1 MKRLIVCCDGTW
13 NADDTQSSDTN
24 VAILARSVHATQ
36 ETGGILQIVLYLR
49 GVGTT
54 GLKLETLIDGAEGI
68 GVDDNIRS
76 AYQFIA
82 QNYIPGDEIYLF
94 GFSRGAFTA
103 RSLVGLITACG
114 ILYRR
119 SLQALPDAWIY
130 YRSPKPHS
138 PAAFVAKYQQTS
150 NTKIECHVDPQITFV
165 GVWDT
170 VGSLGIPGSLLAASN
185 KAKFAFH
192 DTSPSPLVKHAVQAL
207 AIDEHRHDFTPTFW
221 TGSIP
226 PGATIQQVWFA
237 GAHSDV
243 GGGYKTRSLADIP
256 LVWMA
261 RQAEAEGLALDWK
274 CLPDPATV
282 DAAAP
287 AHDSASGLFALDRYH
302 PTLRE
307 VGMTKC
313 AVKFNE
319 SLYAALDENGK
330 PVSTI
335 NECIHRSV
343 VSRYGS
349 SAPLCSDD
357 AKGICA
363 SSPYKPE
370 NLAPF
375 FAGGAF
381 AGLPVV
387 E

>member
-13 NADDTQSSDTN
+13 NADDSQTNDTN
-24 VAILARSVHATQ
+24 VAILARSIHASQ

-54 GLKLETLIDGAEGI
+54 GLKLETFIEGATGI

-76 AYQFIA
+76 AYQFIS
-82 QNYIPGDEIYLF
+82 QNYVPGDEIYLF

-114 ILYRR
+114 ILFRQ
-119 SLQALPDAWIY
+119 SLHALPDAWSY

-138 PAAFVAKYQQTS
+138 PAAFASKYG
-150 NTKIECHVDPQITFV
+150 IECHVDPPITFL

-185 KAKFAFH
+185 KEKFAFH
-192 DTSPSPLVKHAVQAL
+192 DTSPSPLVKSALQAL

-221 TGSIP
+221 TGVAP
-226 PGATIQQVWFA
+226 PGVSIQQVWFA

-261 RQAEAEGLALDWK
+261 KQAQAVGIVLDWT
-274 CLPDPATV
+274 CLPDPATLNGV
-282 DAAAP
+282 AP
-287 AHDSASGLFALDRYH
+287 AHDSSSGLFALDRYR

-307 VGMTKC
+307 IGMKKC

-319 SLYAALDENGK
+319 SLYSALDENGK
-330 PVSTI
+330 PLSTI
-335 NECIHRSV
+335 NECVHQSV
-343 VSRYGS
+343 LARYAGY
-349 SAPLCSDD
+349 AQVCSDD
-357 AKGICA
+357 VNGVCT
-363 SSPYKPE
+363 SVSYKPE
-370 NLAPF
+370 TLAPF
-375 FAGGAF
+375 FSNGVF

-387 E
+387 K